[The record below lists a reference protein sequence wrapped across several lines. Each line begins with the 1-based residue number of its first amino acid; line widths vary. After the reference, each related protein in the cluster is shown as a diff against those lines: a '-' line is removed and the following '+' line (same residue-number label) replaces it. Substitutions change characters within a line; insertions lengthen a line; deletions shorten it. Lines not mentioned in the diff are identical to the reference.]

1 MTHKTGK
8 SRVAL
13 TLHTAESKRLLFTFP
28 LFLFIPQLC
37 LPLDVL
43 SRFSH
48 VWLCHAMDCSPP
60 GSSVHGSLQARI
72 LVWVAMPS
80 SRGSSQPRNRTQV
93 SCVSCT
99 AGGFFTAEPLTS
111 LCSVVN
117 EHSTERGKRQALSR
131 SLPMSIQFP
140 GRFWSTYLSLLS
152 GSALVTGP
160 EEPAALGA
168 ITRIRWF
175 Q

>member
-1 MTHKTGK
+1 
-8 SRVAL
+8 
-13 TLHTAESKRLLFTFP
+13 
-28 LFLFIPQLC
+28 
-37 LPLDVL
+37 
-43 SRFSH
+43 
-48 VWLCHAMDCSPP
+48 MDCSPP

-140 GRFWSTYLSLLS
+140 GRFWSTLLVSPVRFSTSYWARGTGCS
-152 GSALVTGP
+152 GCHHLHPVI
-160 EEPAALGA
+160 PAGRKWWSEAG
-168 ITRIRWF
+168 
-175 Q
+175 